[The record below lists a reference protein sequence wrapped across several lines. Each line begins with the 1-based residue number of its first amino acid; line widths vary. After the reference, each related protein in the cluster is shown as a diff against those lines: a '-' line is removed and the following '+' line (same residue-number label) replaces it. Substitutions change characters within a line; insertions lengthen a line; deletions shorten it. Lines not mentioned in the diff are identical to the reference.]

1 MHVLCPSCAA
11 EYQIPELQRPRKLRC
26 ARCSAEWRV
35 VPAAD
40 PEPPA
45 DADAQAGADADA
57 DADFDGPAPADA
69 ADAASPT
76 PPDAP
81 AIGLSPLASLQA
93 ESRISHPG
101 LSRPASR
108 ADLVWL
114 LLWGLSGLLIGLAV
128 FAFWHWR
135 GVIGHGWPPSLRLYR
150 LLPGGP

>member
-11 EYQIPELQRPRKLRC
+11 QYQIPELQRPRKLRC

-45 DADAQAGADADA
+45 DTDAQAGADADF
-57 DADFDGPAPADA
+57 DAPAPADA
-69 ADAASPT
+69 ADVASPT
-76 PPDAP
+76 PRDAP
-81 AIGLSPLASLQA
+81 AISLSPLGSLQA
-93 ESRISHPG
+93 EARISGPG
-101 LSRPASR
+101 LRRPVPR
-108 ADLVWL
+108 ADIVWL
-114 LLWGLSGLLIGLAV
+114 VLWGLSGLLIGVAA

-135 GVIGHGWPPSLRLYR
+135 GAIGHGWPPSLRLYR